1 MAIAKVNGIQIQYQV
16 EGSGPPLL
24 LISGLG
30 RKFFVLGADRPD
42 AARQVFLHHI

>member
-1 MAIAKVNGIQIQYQV
+1 MPKAEVNGTTLHYEV

-30 RKFFVLGADRPD
+30 LNRLV
-42 AARQVFLHHI
+42 